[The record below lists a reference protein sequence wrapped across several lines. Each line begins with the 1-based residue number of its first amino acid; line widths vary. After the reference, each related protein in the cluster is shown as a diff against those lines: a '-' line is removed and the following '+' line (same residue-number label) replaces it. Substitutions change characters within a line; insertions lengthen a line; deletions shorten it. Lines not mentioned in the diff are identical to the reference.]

1 MSASPF
7 VIDITTAKF
16 QQDVIERSL
25 KVPVVLDLWAPW
37 CGPCRQLTPVLEKL
51 AAEYNGRFVLG
62 KVNTDEEQ
70 QLAAAFRVQSIPFV
84 VAFMNGQPVD
94 QFMGVLPEAQIREW
108 IDALMPSPAQLLLQ
122 EATALEESDPRSAEG
137 KYREALQL
145 EPDADMIR
153 TRIARVLLL
162 QNRFDECRAVL
173 EELKRKNV
181 DLDPDSARIES
192 ELDVRQSAQETGGV
206 EQARLAAEAEPN
218 NTSAQIHYADAL
230 AAAQQ
235 HRKALELLLGMVQ
248 KDKLGAGVDAKATML
263 KIFDMLGPASE
274 LTSEFRR
281 KLSTALY

>member
-1 MSASPF
+1 MTASPF
-7 VIDITTAKF
+7 VFDVKTATF

-37 CGPCRQLTPVLEKL
+37 CGPCKQLTPILEKL
-51 AAEYNGRFVLG
+51 TAEYNGRFVLG
-62 KVNTDEEQ
+62 KVNTEEEQ
-70 QLAAAFRVQSIPFV
+70 QIAAAFRVQSIPFV
-84 VAFMNGQPVD
+84 VAFVNGQPVD
-94 QFMGVLPEAQIREW
+94 QFMGLLPEPQIREW
-108 IDALMPSPAQLLLQ
+108 LDALMPSPAQVLVQDGL
-122 EATALEESDPRSAEG
+122 ALEETDPRGAES

-145 EPDADMIR
+145 EPNADMIR

-162 QNRFDECRAVL
+162 QNRFDECRSVL
-173 EELKRKNV
+173 DELKKKNI

-192 ELDVRQSAQETGGV
+192 ELDVRQAALETGGV
-206 EQARLAAEAEPN
+206 DQARAAAEADPSN
-218 NTSAQIHYADAL
+218 VSAQISYADAL

-248 KDKLGAGVDAKATML
+248 RDKLGAGVDAKTTML